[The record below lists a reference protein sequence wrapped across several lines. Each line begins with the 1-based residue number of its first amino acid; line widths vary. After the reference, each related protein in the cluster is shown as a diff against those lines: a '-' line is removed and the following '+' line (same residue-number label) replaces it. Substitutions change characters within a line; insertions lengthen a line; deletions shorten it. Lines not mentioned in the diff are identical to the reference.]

1 MDLAPNAVADDWKK
15 LNDAISSSQSG
26 SPDMSEALS
35 LFSSLRAIADDAQSK
50 CDLDLGIPML

>member
-1 MDLAPNAVADDWKK
+1 MAASRTRKRPCF
-15 LNDAISSSQSG
+15 AISSSQST